1 MAKRV
6 RPKPRALEDEGSDS
20 GPFNGFPSEAATAQE
35 QQPFKRPSRKAKDQA
50 MGNAIWNGAAPKGP
64 KPKDSSTTQDTTPA
78 SRKRAASTTQQSGR
92 NTKTHQGSDHDMS
105 DVEDALPAPKLR
117 ELPAVL
123 KRKTRKVVDESETEQ
138 PSVRALEKR
147 SKAKPHKP
155 TLIQEPDEAFAD
167 DEEDAQSE
175 SGMAG
180 VDGDGDEEEEEN
192 NFNDLQGLNADELER
207 RLADEKPR
215 WDDEDEDEEA
225 SILVDLPSSVPE
237 SHIDLV
243 SDSSNSDDD
252 PAARAAFSSIK
263 AGYDRAPAP
272 QVLPIRK
279 PAPKRRDTSPGPSSH
294 RSEPK
299 TISAPRG
306 RSPEQKLPKLDLTRV
321 CRSFTVMKAQ
331 LKVVQIR
338 RRATDSGK
346 GPGKHDLQRAQ
357 ERPEWNNEAS
367 MSRGRS
373 HSGRPSTKIKRE
385 PQEPGL
391 SHSIKTEADDTN
403 SGKAEGDNSIEI
415 RFNSRNA
422 MGLKDQRPPVTR
434 TAQLGIEYYLG
445 LHLIKGAYPDLQNKT
460 EYGADALDRAA
471 RDLAYPA
478 IRARL
483 LNDQNYRD
491 ALVTVL
497 SGRISTFRGAVKTT
511 AGSIIFHHYGVQ
523 QDCADLVARLLAG
536 QSYIY
541 PHKPDKI
548 DLRTNATIPGKPDA
562 KKPYEHE
569 GIPAV
574 ASTFFKGNNPIAERI
589 TAMFVKND
597 AGNFEATP
605 PMVAISCAGLHS
617 VIDDHSSGEHKPT
630 NFDGGRVQDIYDLHI
645 MLLEKLKA
653 KHPQQYRATMEN
665 IFTVA
670 SRGSSFAKGPKAP
683 LTLLQKEAL
692 AMLKFSD

>member
-64 KPKDSSTTQDTTPA
+64 KPKDPSTTQDTTPA

-92 NTKTHQGSDHDMS
+92 NTKTRKSAHTDQGSDHDMS
-105 DVEDALPAPKLR
+105 DVEDALPAPKLQ
-117 ELPAVL
+117 
-123 KRKTRKVVDESETEQ
+123 RKTRKVVDESETEQ

-180 VDGDGDEEEEEN
+180 
-192 NFNDLQGLNADELER
+192 GLNADELER

-225 SILVDLPSSVPE
+225 SILVDLPSRSASRASFSSGHFSVPE

-243 SDSSNSDDD
+243 SDSSDSDDD

-306 RSPEQKLPKLDLTRV
+306 RSPEQKLPKLDLTR
-321 CRSFTVMKAQ
+321 
-331 LKVVQIR
+331 IR

-346 GPGKHDLQRAQ
+346 GPGKRDLQRAQ

-403 SGKAEGDNSIEI
+403 SGKAEEDNSIEI

-422 MGLKDQRPPVTR
+422 VGLKDQRPPVTR

-511 AGSIIFHHYGVQ
+511 AGSIIFRHYGVQ

-541 PHKPDKI
+541 PDKPDKI

-692 AMLKFSD
+692 AMLNFSD

>member
-1 MAKRV
+1 MAKKV

-20 GPFNGFPSEAATAQE
+20 GLFNGLPSGAAIAQE
-35 QQPFKRPSRKAKDQA
+35 QPSKRPSRKAKDQA
-50 MGNAIWNGAAPKGP
+50 MGNAVWNGAAPKGP
-64 KPKDSSTTQDTTPA
+64 KPKDPPTTQATAPA
-78 SRKRAASTTQQSGR
+78 SRKRAASTAQQSGR
-92 NTKTHQGSDHDMS
+92 NTKARKSAHTDRGSDYDMS
-105 DVEDALPAPKLR
+105 DVEDALPAPKLQG
-117 ELPAVL
+117 
-123 KRKTRKVVDESETEQ
+123 KTRKVVDESDTEE
-138 PSVRALEKR
+138 PSARALEKP
-147 SKAKPHKP
+147 SKAKSHKP
-155 TLIQEPDEAFAD
+155 TPIQEPDEAFAD

-175 SGMAG
+175 SGMAS
-180 VDGDGDEEEEEN
+180 VDGDGGEDDEEN
-192 NFNDLQGLNADELER
+192 DFDDLQGLNADELER

-225 SILVDLPSSVPE
+225 SIPVDLP
-237 SHIDLV
+237 
-243 SDSSNSDDD
+243 
-252 PAARAAFSSIK
+252 SSIK

-272 QVLPIRK
+272 QVLPVKK
-279 PAPKRRDTSPGPSSH
+279 PATKQRDTSPGLSSQP
-294 RSEPK
+294 SEPK
-299 TISAPRG
+299 TSSAPRG
-306 RSPEQKLPKLDLTRV
+306 RSSEQKLPKLDLT
-321 CRSFTVMKAQ
+321 
-331 LKVVQIR
+331 QIAPAR
-338 RRATDSGK
+338 GRATGSGK
-346 GPGKHDLQRAQ
+346 GPGKRALQRAQ
-357 ERPEWNNEAS
+357 EWPEWNDEAS
-367 MSRGRS
+367 VSHGRS
-373 HSGRPSTKIKRE
+373 YSGRPSTKVKRE
-385 PQEPGL
+385 PQDHGL
-391 SHSIKTEADDTN
+391 PRPIKTEPDDANSVQAEADN
-403 SGKAEGDNSIEI
+403 NIEI

-422 MGLKDQRPPVTR
+422 VGLKDQRPPVAR

-478 IRARL
+478 VRSRL
-483 LNDQNYRD
+483 LNDQDYQD
-491 ALVTVL
+491 ALVTLL
-497 SGRISTFRGAVKTT
+497 SGRVSTFRGAVKTT
-511 AGSIIFHHYGVQ
+511 AGSIVFRHYGVQ

-548 DLRTNATIPGKPDA
+548 DLRTNATIPGKPDT

-589 TAMFVKND
+589 AAMFVKND

-665 IFTVA
+665 IFTMA
-670 SRGSSFAKGPKAP
+670 SRGSSFSKGPKAP

-692 AMLKFSD
+692 AMLDFSD